1 MRPLSLGAA
10 PLCGVARAALLTNS
24 EVQRRG
30 VLATTV
36 TDSGD
41 GFTGFYNI
49 TCCFKQSLIVAVKA
63 QIAITVIKNYQQ
75 AGATQPIGKHHT
87 PTVNGV
93 DLGAGGGTDH
103 HAIPLGAGVVA
114 TGFTKAC
121 KQSTINWP
129 WKFASG

>member
-1 MRPLSLGAA
+1 MRPLSLGTA
-10 PLCGVARAALLTNS
+10 PLCRVARAALLTNS

-49 TCCFKQSLIVAVKA
+49 TCRFKQSLIVAVKA
-63 QIAITVIKNYQQ
+63 QIAITVVKNHQQ
-75 AGATQPIGKHHT
+75 TCATQPIGEYHAAA
-87 PTVNGV
+87 VDSV
-93 DLGAGGGTDH
+93 DLGAGTGTDH
-103 HAIPLGAGVVA
+103 HTVPLGAGVIA

-121 KQSTINWP
+121 Q
-129 WKFASG
+129 